1 MIKIN
6 YYVGCNDKDTLKQE
20 LSVNYILSMIDCCFD
35 NYTVTEATGKFTNE
49 KKLTTTEKTF
59 IITLIVDDNSNE
71 LQEKYIKYNCSFLK
85 TQLNQES
92 ILVTK
97 EVIQANFY

>member
-6 YYVGCNDKDTLKQE
+6 YYVGCNDKDTLKQK
-20 LSVNYILSMIDCCFD
+20 LSDDCFMMTFNTLFD
-35 NYTVTEATGKFTNE
+35 NFTVTEATGKFVNE
-49 KKLTTTEKTF
+49 EGLATTEKTF
-59 IITLIVDDNSNE
+59 IITLLLNDDDKE
-71 LQEKYIKYNCSFLK
+71 TLEEWIEINCFYLK
-85 TQLNQES
+85 HELNQES

>member
-6 YYVGCNDKDTLKQE
+6 YYVGCNDKDILKQKYPNDYFIM
-20 LSVNYILSMIDCCFD
+20 VFKTCFD
-35 NYTVTEATGKFTNE
+35 NFTVTQASGKFINE
-49 KKLTTTEKTF
+49 KGYTTTEKTF
-59 IITLIVDDNSNE
+59 IITLLLNDNDKETSEEYIVA
-71 LQEKYIKYNCSFLK
+71 NCEYLK
-85 TQLNQES
+85 QRLNQES

>member
-6 YYVGCNDKDTLKQE
+6 YYVRCNDKNTLKQE
-20 LSVNYILSMIDCCFD
+20 TPNNYFITIFNACFD
-35 NYTVTEATGKFTNE
+35 NFTVTKATGKFVNE
-49 KKLTTTEKTF
+49 KGLTTTEKTF
-59 IITLIVDDNSNE
+59 IITLLLDENDKEAS
-71 LQEKYIKYNCSFLK
+71 QEWTKINCLYLK
-85 TQLNQES
+85 HRLNQES

>member
-20 LSVNYILSMIDCCFD
+20 IPDNYFMTVFDICFD
-35 NYTVTEATGKFTNE
+35 NFTVTQVIRKFINE
-49 KKLTTTEKTF
+49 KGLTTIEKTF
-59 IITLIVDDNSNE
+59 IITLIVEDSSNKAKE
-71 LQEKYIKYNCSFLK
+71 HYISDTCRYLK
-85 TQLNQES
+85 TKFNQES
-92 ILVTK
+92 ILVAK

>member
-6 YYVGCNDKDTLKQE
+6 YYVGCNDKDTLKQK
-20 LSVNYILSMIDCCFD
+20 LADDYFITVFSLCF
-35 NYTVTEATGKFTNE
+35 NNFTITEATGKFVN
-49 KKLTTTEKTF
+49 KKGYTTTEKTF
-59 IITLIVDDNSNE
+59 IITLLLNDDDRETS
-71 LQEKYIKYNCSFLK
+71 EKYIEVNCHYLK
-85 TQLNQES
+85 HKLNQES

>member
-6 YYVGCNDKDTLKQE
+6 YYIGCNDKDTLKQE
-20 LSVNYILSMIDCCFD
+20 LTDDYILNIINGCFD
-35 NYTVTEATGKFTNE
+35 NYTITKATGKFVNE
-49 KKLTTTEKTF
+49 KGLITTEKTF
-59 IITLIVDDNSNE
+59 IITLLLDENDKDAS
-71 LQEKYIKYNCSFLK
+71 QEWIEIYCLHLK
-85 TQLNQES
+85 HTLNQES

>member
-20 LSVNYILSMIDCCFD
+20 TPDSYFMTIFNTCFE
-35 NYTVTEATGKFTNE
+35 NFTVTKATGKFVNE
-49 KKLTTTEKTF
+49 KGLITTEKTF
-59 IITLIVDDNSNE
+59 IITLLLDENDKDASPEWIEVYC
-71 LQEKYIKYNCSFLK
+71 LYLK
-85 TQLNQES
+85 HILNQES

>member
-6 YYVGCNDKDTLKQE
+6 YYVRCNNENTFKQKF
-20 LSVNYILSMIDCCFD
+20 LDNYFMTVFNTCFD
-35 NYTVTEATGKFTNE
+35 NFTVTQATGKFVNE
-49 KKLTTTEKTF
+49 KGLTTTEKTF
-59 IITLIVDDNSNE
+59 IITLLLDENDKEAS
-71 LQEKYIKYNCSFLK
+71 QEWTEINCLYLK
-85 TQLNQES
+85 RRLNQES

>member
-20 LSVNYILSMIDCCFD
+20 TPDNYFLTVFDICFD
-35 NYTVTEATGKFTNE
+35 NYTVTQAIRKFVSE
-49 KKLTTTEKTF
+49 KGLMTTEKTF
-59 IITLIVDDNSNE
+59 IITLLLDENE
-71 LQEKYIKYNCSFLK
+71 RQTLEKLIETNCQYLK
-85 TQLNQES
+85 RRLNQES

-97 EVIQANFY
+97 EVIQANIY

>member
-6 YYVGCNDKDTLKQE
+6 YYVGCNDRNILKQE
-20 LSVNYILSMIDCCFD
+20 LTDNYFMTIFNACFD
-35 NYTVTEATGKFTNE
+35 NFTVTQATGKFVNE
-49 KKLTTTEKTF
+49 KGLTTTEKTF
-59 IITLIVDDNSNE
+59 IITLIVEDDSNE
-71 LQEKYIKYNCSFLK
+71 VKEHYISDTCRYLK
-85 TQLNQES
+85 ARLNQES

>member
-20 LSVNYILSMIDCCFD
+20 KPDSYFMTIFNICFD
-35 NYTVTEATGKFTNE
+35 NFTITQATGKFVNE
-49 KKLTTTEKTF
+49 KGFTTTEKTF
-59 IITLIVDDNSNE
+59 IITLLLDENDKEASE
-71 LQEKYIKYNCSFLK
+71 EYIKVNCEYLK
-85 TQLNQES
+85 HKLNQES

>member
-20 LSVNYILSMIDCCFD
+20 KTDSYFMVVFNACFD
-35 NYTVTEATGKFTNE
+35 NFTVTEAIGKFVNE
-49 KKLTTTEKTF
+49 QGLPTTEKTF
-59 IITLIVDDNSNE
+59 IITLLLNDDDKE
-71 LQEKYIKYNCSFLK
+71 TLEEWTEINCRYLK
-85 TQLNQES
+85 QSLNQES

>member
-20 LSVNYILSMIDCCFD
+20 LTDNYILSMIDCYFD
-35 NYTVTEATGKFTNE
+35 NFTVTEATGKFINE
-49 KKLTTTEKTF
+49 KGLKTTEKTF
-59 IITLIVDDNSNE
+59 IITLLLKDDDKEASE
-71 LQEKYIKYNCSFLK
+71 EWIEQNCNYLK
-85 TQLNQES
+85 RRLNQES